1 MKKNILPFLLIILSV
16 VIATFIWEH
25 INLPYNLD
33 KKILG
38 DSYLENLHN
47 PLNDTLRFLVFLI
60 IPFLSLII
68 YFQVKE
74 KVFYQN
80 CKQIIYYK
88 IQDDNYK
95 DKKLEFVFYL
105 FLLITFF
112 EFFYLDFTKFSFEVD
127 IFHEGLWLGASQ
139 NSKFQNE
146 FWLSSYIGRGF
157 FGNFHPFFLWKFLGL
172 ESIGSTRFLHVL
184 IILFNKILLLLISKK
199 ISSIIDL
206 KEELR
211 PVYFLLLSLVLLSF
225 TGYGDP
231 VFFIRS
237 FLLLLFIYISLKFL
251 SEKKNKFIYSI
262 IIGFSSS
269 ISMFWYID
277 IGIFINF
284 LISIFLIFLILR
296 FEFKYVF
303 STLTSIFVGWL
314 LIYNLFPS
322 DEINAYWKNNFLII
336 STLEYIHGLIYP
348 TPFLSKDA
356 RSTRALLIFLF
367 TGLMIIFLIKDINKK
382 NLCFL
387 ISIMFLYLASIIFF
401 RYGLSR
407 SDSSHIRI
415 AQGFLYIPFFSLVF
429 YSIFKNKQF
438 FKFFNN
444 IKKIKLSIIFLLLL
458 SLIISFLEK
467 KYESKNILNVLKFKN
482 SINNLVQIKDE
493 SYLSNDYKN
502 FLKYYKN
509 LIKNEKCV
517 MVFTNEAALSY
528 FLKKPTCSKY
538 YLRYTSTPEIIQKEL
553 IEDIKEKTPNFIIYK
568 SEIDIYHDSNK
579 QRLYLVDNYIKRN
592 YTPFEKYKHWE
603 IYKIK

>member
-1 MKKNILPFLLIILSV
+1 MKKNILPFLLFVLSV
-16 VIATFIWEH
+16 VLVTFIWEH
-25 INLPYNLD
+25 INVPYNLD

-38 DSYLENLHN
+38 DSYLENLHH
-47 PLNDTLRFLVFLI
+47 PLNDTIRFLVFLI
-60 IPFLSLII
+60 IPFFSLITYLQI
-68 YFQVKE
+68 KE
-74 KVFYQN
+74 KVFYKN

-88 IQDDNYK
+88 TQSDK
-95 DKKLEFVFYL
+95 DKNKTLEYVFYL
-105 FLLITFF
+105 FLLITVF
-112 EFFYLDFTKFSFEVD
+112 EFFYLDFIKFSFEVD
-127 IFHEGLWLGASQ
+127 IFHEGIWLGASQ

-146 FWLSSYIGRGF
+146 FWLSSYVGRGF
-157 FGNFHPFFLWKFLGL
+157 FGNFHPFFLWKFLNV

-199 ISSIIDL
+199 ISLTIDL
-206 KEELR
+206 KEEFR

-237 FLLLLFIYISLKFL
+237 FLLLFFIFILLKFL
-251 SEKKNKFIYSI
+251 SENKNKFIYSI
-262 IIGFSSS
+262 VIGFFSS

-284 LISIFLIFLILR
+284 LIFIFLIFLILR
-296 FEFKYVF
+296 FEFKYTF
-303 STLTSIFVGWL
+303 SILASIFLGWL
-314 LIYNLFPS
+314 LIYNLLPS
-322 DEINAYWKNNFLII
+322 DEISAYWKNNFLII

-367 TGLMIIFLIKDINKK
+367 TGLMIIFLIKDLNKK
-382 NLCFL
+382 NLSFL
-387 ISIMFLYLASIIFF
+387 ISIIFLYLASIIFF

-407 SDSSHIRI
+407 SDSAHIRI
-415 AQGFLYIPFFSLVF
+415 AQGFLYIPFFSLFF
-429 YSIFKNKQF
+429 YSIFKSKKIF
-438 FKFFNN
+438 YFFNN
-444 IKKIKLSIIFLLLL
+444 PKKLKIFIIFLLLF

-467 KYESKNILNVLKFKN
+467 RYENKNVLNVFKFKN
-482 SINNLVQIKDE
+482 SINNLIQIKDE

-517 MVFTNEAALSY
+517 MIFTNETALSY

-553 IEDIKEKTPNFIIYK
+553 IEDIKEKKPNFIIYK
-568 SEIDIYHDSNK
+568 SEIDIYHDSSK

-592 YTPFEKYKHWE
+592 YTPFEKYKYWE